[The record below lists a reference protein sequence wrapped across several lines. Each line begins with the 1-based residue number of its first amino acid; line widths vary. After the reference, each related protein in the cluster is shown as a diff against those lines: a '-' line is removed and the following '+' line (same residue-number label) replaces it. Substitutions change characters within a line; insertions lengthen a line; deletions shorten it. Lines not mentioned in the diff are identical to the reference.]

1 MQPEHMWIEQAIAE
15 QSARQ
20 FERDWL
26 DNQIEPTSFRPTL
39 EELNALSEQ
48 TYVMRVGLL
57 GSCLTYELYSI
68 RDDGKPLVC
77 PIGCPRSH
85 STFCVDWDEVM
96 PVDWIERRL
105 NQQKEIRAKFEEV
118 YADVPF

>member
-48 TYVMRVGLL
+48 LYVMRVGLL
-57 GSCLTYELYSI
+57 GSCLTYDL
-68 RDDGKPLVC
+68 
-77 PIGCPRSH
+77 
-85 STFCVDWDEVM
+85 
-96 PVDWIERRL
+96 
-105 NQQKEIRAKFEEV
+105 
-118 YADVPF
+118 